1 MSILI
6 VELFLNTDL
15 IIHYFLL
22 DIPGY
27 IDPNSAMAI
36 LTMLMGA
43 IAGIGMTLK
52 LYWNKLKLKL
62 SQKNDD

>member
-1 MSILI
+1 
-6 VELFLNTDL
+6 
-15 IIHYFLL
+15 LL
-22 DIPGY
+22 DIPSY

-36 LTMLMGA
+36 LTMLMGV